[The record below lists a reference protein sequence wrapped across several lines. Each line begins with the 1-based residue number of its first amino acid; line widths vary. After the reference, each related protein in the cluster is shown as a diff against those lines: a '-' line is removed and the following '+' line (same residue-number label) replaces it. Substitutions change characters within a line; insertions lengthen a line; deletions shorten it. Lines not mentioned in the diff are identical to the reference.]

1 MAQIQTGTWTN
12 ANPAVARNQSIGF
25 QVTEVT
31 TVDVTNGG
39 SFYWNSSMDD
49 GYYLDVD
56 AGTITTSNGFTP
68 YDSGAAFGPIISG
81 FTEATPGVITATL
94 ISDFGVAA
102 GDTIRV
108 VAVADDLTG
117 TTLNGTYT
125 VASVTS
131 TTITLNESTASGY
144 ATYVSGGFVQR
155 VSDSSGEPVPVE
167 NKGIQGITFGT
178 GVVGQASAVMT
189 YVARGDNPVT

>member
-1 MAQIQTGTWTN
+1 MAQIQAGTWTN

-25 QVTEVT
+25 QVTEIT

-39 SFYWNSSMDD
+39 SFYWNSSMAE

-68 YDSGAAFGPIISG
+68 YNSGASFGPVISG
-81 FTEATPGVITATL
+81 FTAANPGVITATG

-108 VAVADDLTG
+108 VAVADDQSG

-125 VASVTS
+125 VASVTA
-131 TTITLNESTASGY
+131 TTITLNESTSGY
-144 ATYVSGGFVQR
+144 SAYVSGGFVQR
-155 VSDSSGEPVPVE
+155 VSDADGVPIPIE
-167 NKGIQGITFGT
+167 NKGIQGMTFGT

-189 YVARGDNPVT
+189 YVAKGDNPVT